1 GEITDGSSDLTDSG
15 SISFTDVDLTD
26 RPTASEVTKSVTAKK
41 ADGTALLLTTE
52 QLAAIE
58 NAFSIS
64 PAEGNDNDG
73 TINWTYD
80 IDAGDLE
87 FLAEGE
93 VVTAVFTITVDD
105 GQGGTATQDVTVT
118 LTGSNDVPEISVG
131 DVAGEITDGSS
142 DLTDSGSISFSDV
155 DLTDRPTASEVIKSV
170 TAKKADG
177 TTNLPLTTEQLA

>member
-1 GEITDGSSDLTDSG
+1 
-15 SISFTDVDLTD
+15 
-26 RPTASEVTKSVTAKK
+26 
-41 ADGTALLLTTE
+41 E

-64 PAEGNDNDG
+64 PAAGNDNDG

-105 GQGGTATQDVTVT
+105 GNGGTATQDVTVT
-118 LTGSNDVPEISVG
+118 LTGSNDVPEISAG
-131 DVAGEITDGSS
+131 DVTGEITDGT
-142 DLTDSGSISFSDV
+142 DLTDSGSISFTDV
-155 DLTDRPTASEVIKSV
+155 DLTDRP
-170 TAKKADG
+170 
-177 TTNLPLTTEQLA
+177 